1 MRTLARAATRS
12 LVALCIALALAVVAV
27 AVIGILNTRSAASLG
42 NTIAGDE
49 LTTSTVTGRPSAA
62 RSPCHPRLRMA
73 HRSGNVGVPSVVR
86 R

>member
-1 MRTLARAATRS
+1 MRTVARAATRS

-27 AVIGILNTRSAASLG
+27 AVIGILNTRSAARAVGQRLRAGARDPRALAQLG
-42 NTIAGDE
+42 
-49 LTTSTVTGRPSAA
+49 
-62 RSPCHPRLRMA
+62 HPRLRMA